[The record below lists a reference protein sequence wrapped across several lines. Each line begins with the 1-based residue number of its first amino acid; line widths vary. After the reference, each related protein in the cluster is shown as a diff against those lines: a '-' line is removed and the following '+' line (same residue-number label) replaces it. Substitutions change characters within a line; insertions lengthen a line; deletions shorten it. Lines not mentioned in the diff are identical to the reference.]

1 MNPVYSLE
9 TKINNKLKELKALI
23 TLKEINMEPWEIR
36 HAKYIDFGN
45 YDYLDDWQTLNIGD
59 FWATSGETAFIKKTV
74 NINNHK
80 GEYIALFLDT
90 DGEGLLYLNGK
101 PFHGVD
107 NFRGYICLTPSAKET
122 ETFNLLIEHKAG
134 GYEDFEDK
142 PIKHIF
148 KEAKL
153 LSLDKELESIYYDY
167 LVPFDVACHTK
178 DEITSKLVK
187 NLVYDSL
194 LSVNFNKNRDTVKK
208 ALIEEIQNFKDKL
221 STLPKAPGAV
231 HFIGNSHIDL
241 VFMWPERETHRKV
254 GRTFNSL
261 CRLME
266 EFPHYY
272 FMCSQVPIYE
282 YLKELYPDT
291 YSQIKELIKEGRF
304 EPIGGTYVQ
313 HSTNLLSGESLVR
326 QCLYGKRFFRKE
338 FNYDVKIGWLPDT
351 FGFVHSL
358 PQIYKQAGI
367 DTLITQKLRY
377 NDINSHYE
385 ENLPP
390 ELLFNWK
397 GCDGPTLLVY
407 HTGSYKHL
415 TTNNMEFMLYN
426 IGYYYNKI
434 KHLPMPDYLAPY
446 GFGDG
451 GGGVNRRE
459 LEYIKRLDT
468 APGFPKVKY
477 GTVKDFTENLPTE
490 NLNTIDDELYLE
502 AHRGTYTSQG
512 EIKKLN
518 RLCEIGLRNC
528 EILGVITQNYDKTK
542 LATLWKK
549 TLFNHF
555 HDILPGSSIHEG
567 VIDAKKSYTEIL
579 SESNRIIHHNL
590 KVLAKRTNTEGDGVS
605 IFVFNPLSY
614 RREALVSV
622 PITENQIIKDK
633 DGNIVPSQISGN
645 NIIFN
650 ANIDA
655 FSGKVY
661 FANIGINKN
670 TSLITFKNNIIDT
683 PLLKITLK
691 DGYISQIYDKD
702 ADRELLECDSNVL
715 QVFEDKGGFFDAW
728 DIDPLFEKN
737 KEEFI
742 LCSEPTLMEIGP
754 VRCVIRSEYKY
765 NKSSITQDMIVY
777 PNSKRIDFKTQA
789 NWHESHTMLKASF
802 KVNTRSTE
810 ATYEIPY
817 GSIKRPTTR
826 NNNIERAKFEVCGQR
841 WADLSEPNYG
851 ISILNN
857 CKYGYDIKENEMRI
871 TLLRSPK
878 HPDATCDMGDHEF
891 TYSLF
896 PHTTCLLKETV
907 KEAHSLNN
915 PLLSTITDN
924 HKGEELTSFVNVLT
938 DNVIIDC
945 IKFAED
951 TDDIVLRLYEPYG
964 QRGKVTLSFN
974 KNIRNIKEIN
984 ILEEEIGKVQINNNI
999 MEFDIK
1005 PFEIKSFLIKC

>member
-9 TKINNKLKELKALI
+9 TKINNKLNELKALI
-23 TLKEINMEPWEIR
+23 TLKEINLEPWEIR

-59 FWATSGETAFIKKTV
+59 FWATSGETAFIKK
-74 NINNHK
+74 NITLTGWT
-80 GEYIALFLDT
+80 GEYIALLLDT

-194 LSVNFNKNRDTVKK
+194 LSVNFNKDRDTVKK
-208 ALIEEIQNFKDKL
+208 ALTEEIKVFKDKL

-282 YLKELYPDT
+282 FLQKYYPET
-291 YSQIKELIKEGRF
+291 YSQIKELIKAGRF

-326 QCLYGKRFFRKE
+326 QCLYGKRFFKKE

-377 NDINSHYE
+377 NDTNSHYE
-385 ENLPP
+385 DNTPP
-390 ELLFNWK
+390 ELNFNWE
-397 GCDGPTLLVY
+397 GCDGSKLLVY

-415 TTNNMEFMLYN
+415 TTSNMEFMLYN
-426 IGYYYNKI
+426 LGYYYNKV

-451 GGGVNRRE
+451 GGGPNRRE
-459 LEYIKRLDT
+459 LEYIKRLNST
-468 APGFPKVKY
+468 PGFPKVKT
-477 GTVKDFTENLPTE
+477 GLVKKCIENLPCN
-490 NLNTIDDELYLE
+490 NLNTVNGELYLE

-567 VIDAKKSYTEIL
+567 VKDAETSFSNVL
-579 SESNRIIHHNL
+579 SETNNIISESI
-590 KVLAKRTNTEGDGVS
+590 KSLAESADTEGVGIP
-605 IFVFNPLSY
+605 IFVFNPLSFN
-614 RREALVSV
+614 RKALVSV
-622 PITENQIIKDK
+622 PFDRNYIIKDK
-633 DGNIVPSQISGN
+633 EGNILPSQFLN
-645 NIIFN
+645 NNLIFN
-650 ANIDA
+650 AKIRG
-655 FSGKVY
+655 FEGQVY
-661 FANIGINKN
+661 FATEGKNDNK
-670 TSLITFKNNIIDT
+670 SPITFENNTIDT

-702 ADRELLECDSNVL
+702 ANRDLLEGKGNEL

-802 KVNTRSTE
+802 KVNIRSTE

-851 ISILNN
+851 ISILND
-857 CKYGYDIKENEMRI
+857 CKYGYDIKDNEMRI

-896 PHTTCLLKETV
+896 PHATCLLKETV

-915 PLLSTITDN
+915 PLLSTVTDN

-945 IKFAED
+945 IKLAED
-951 TDDIVLRLYEPYG
+951 TNDIVLRLYEPYG
-964 QRGKVTLSFN
+964 QRENVTLSFD
-974 KNIRNIKEIN
+974 KNIKDIKEIN
-984 ILEEEIGKVQINNNI
+984 ILEEEIGKTDFS
-999 MEFDIK
+999 FDSLSFFIK
-1005 PFEIKSFLIKC
+1005 PFEIKSFLIK